1 MQHVTRN
8 DEESYTLDITVNKLF
23 TVAGDGLWS
32 NTAKQVFVTNIT
44 MYIGTVEEDGYYGDG
59 DLAVHTTAETW
70 NESELGLIYTDTAFI
85 ADVRAALVA
94 AGIDAAVAA
103 DVDYSEQG
111 MQDEG
116 RVSCD
121 AYKLADYVRAE
132 MQKQVA

>member
-44 MYIGTVEEDGYYGDG
+44 MYIGAVEEDGYYGDG
-59 DLAVHTTAETW
+59 DLAVHTTADTW
-70 NESELGLIYTDTAFI
+70 NESELGLIYTDKAFI
-85 ADVRAALVA
+85 ADVRAELIA
-94 AGIDAAVAA
+94 AGIDAEVAA

-111 MQDEG
+111 MQDDG

-121 AYKLADYVRAE
+121 AYKLADYVRAQ
-132 MQKQVA
+132 MQTVTA

>member
-1 MQHVTRN
+1 MQHVTQQ
-8 DEESYTLDITVNKLF
+8 DDSYTLDITVNKLF

-44 MYIGTVEEDGYYGDG
+44 MYIGAVEEDGYYGDG

-70 NESELGLIYTDTAFI
+70 NEQELGLIYTDKAFI
-85 ADVRAALVA
+85 ADVRAELIA
-94 AGIDAAVAA
+94 AGIDAEVAA

-111 MQDEG
+111 MQDTG

-121 AYKLADYVRAE
+121 AYKLADYVRAQ
-132 MQKQVA
+132 MQTVTA

>member
-8 DEESYTLDITVNKLF
+8 DDDSYTLDITVNKLF

-44 MYIGTVEEDGYYGDG
+44 MYIGALEEDGYFGDG
-59 DLAVHTTAETW
+59 DLAVHTTKETW
-70 NESELGLIYTDTAFI
+70 NEDELGLIYTDKAFI
-85 ADVRAALVA
+85 ADVRAELIA
-94 AGIDAAVAA
+94 AGISAEAAA

-111 MQDEG
+111 MQDDE

-121 AYKLADYVRAE
+121 AYKLADYVRAQ
-132 MQKQVA
+132 MQTVTA

>member
-1 MQHVTRN
+1 MQHVTQQ
-8 DEESYTLDITVNKLF
+8 DDSYTLDITVNKLF

-44 MYIGTVEEDGYYGDG
+44 MYIGAVEEDGYFGDG

-70 NESELGLIYTDTAFI
+70 NEQELGLIYTDKAFI
-85 ADVRAALVA
+85 ADVRAELIA
-94 AGIDAAVAA
+94 AGIDAEVAA

-111 MQDEG
+111 MQDTG

-121 AYKLADYVRAE
+121 AYKLADYVRAQ
-132 MQKQVA
+132 MQTVTA